1 MSRKTALLKLIW
13 TEFYQKPLQWLC
25 KSLGADKV
33 SGIYKITEQN
43 TGRMYIGQAVDIG
56 ARWKEHVK
64 AGLGIDGAPTSRFYR
79 SINKLGPEHFTFEI
93 LEQCERKLLN
103 EREAYWINF
112 YNATSYGFNTKIG
125 SE

>member
-1 MSRKTALLKLIW
+1 
-13 TEFYQKPLQWLC
+13 
-25 KSLGADKV
+25 
-33 SGIYKITEQN
+33 
-43 TGRMYIGQAVDIG
+43 MYIGQAVDIG
-56 ARWKEHVK
+56 TRWKEHVK
-64 AGLGIDGAPTSRFYR
+64 AGLGIDGPPSSKFYR

-112 YNATSYGFNTKIG
+112 YNATSYGFNTKVG